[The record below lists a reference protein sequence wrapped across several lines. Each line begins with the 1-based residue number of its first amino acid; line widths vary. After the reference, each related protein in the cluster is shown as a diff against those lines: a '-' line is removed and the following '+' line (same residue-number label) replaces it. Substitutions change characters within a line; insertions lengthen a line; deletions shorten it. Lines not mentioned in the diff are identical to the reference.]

1 MKIILSFT
9 VFLFILSAHANLNDC
24 MRDAKTHGS
33 HTSSLSPA
41 KECVDL
47 IKAHPDKVEVHSADN
62 KVHLYGLGHML
73 YVESE
78 GGLELLAGDQTGLKD
93 ILKIEINEKKKRIL
107 VIQRQSVSTYKLDF
121 IGNVSPISQFSS
133 PAIEDV
139 TRVKLLDNEEMI
151 AIFSDSMIRIVNAEA
166 DDRHGQEKLKTKL
179 LFKISGRN
187 SLLNQPSDLVV
198 DSISKSIY
206 VLDSGRILVYSMNSS
221 KPLAPVRSLSA
232 QGIEKLDVEQGQLFA
247 ISSKGIKSKVT
258 LP

>member
-9 VFLFILSAHANLNDC
+9 VFLFITTAHANLNDC

-33 HTSSLSPA
+33 HTSSLSPV
-41 KECVDL
+41 KECADI
-47 IKAHPDKVEVHSADN
+47 IKTHPDKVEAHTADG

-73 YVESE
+73 YVENE
-78 GGLELLAGDQTGLKD
+78 GNVELLAGNQTGLKE

-107 VIQRQSVSTYKLDF
+107 VIQKQSVSTYKLDF

-133 PAIEDV
+133 AAIKDV

-151 AIFSDSMIRIVNAEA
+151 AIFSDSMVRIVNAEA

-179 LFKISGRN
+179 LFKISGRS
-187 SLLNQPSDLVV
+187 SLLSQPSDIVIDNV
-198 DSISKSIY
+198 QKSIY
-206 VLDSGRILVYSMNSS
+206 VLDSGRILVYSMDSA
-221 KPLAPVRSLSA
+221 KPLAPVCTLSA
-232 QGIEKLDVEQGQLFA
+232 KEVPKLDLEQGQLFA
-247 ISSKGIKSKVT
+247 SSSNGIKNKVN